1 MLYHYSIFETLGGIS
16 RSIISLLSYKLYKR
30 CGLLQDTIIKRSITL
45 LRIKCN
51 ENYVESDFQMI
62 DELRLFKNSEKR

>member
-1 MLYHYSIFETLGGIS
+1 MLYHYSIFETLGEIS
-16 RSIISLLSYKLYKR
+16 RSIISLLSPSIYKLYKR

-62 DELRLFKNSEKR
+62 DR